1 MTDWTTPGYANP
13 KMKYHPMNVVDVI
26 KGGGDIFMPGTMF
39 DLEDLLDALKEEK
52 IDRKSLEASASS
64 VLNMSRELNQE

>member
-1 MTDWTTPGYANP
+1 
-13 KMKYHPMNVVDVI
+13 
-26 KGGGDIFMPGTMF
+26 MPGTMF